1 MEWNLF
7 RFELKKGP
15 GTFGKSPMVSS
26 QRQGFH
32 SFDQGF
38 GKKSASMRW
47 KKNTF
52 RVLRTLGFK
61 KSTPHARD
69 ELRCKRL
76 YTGFFDTPLTSFSCS
91 THDNFEGHWLW
102 QSGFFDDK
110 ISRWFK
116 QRDLFLLAHSQ
127 RHEIVPNGLW
137 IKAGGGISATTSWGG
152 SRFHLLG
159 QRLYP
164 PGNPFSSI
172 TSTSPNPWK
181 KGKKKLHLLLSIPKH
196 GTPRKKRGI
205 YGFVFLFQPGQ
216 LQPGNSAGWPCL
228 GMVSEFTW
236 PV

>member
-1 MEWNLF
+1 MEPFSL
-7 RFELKKGP
+7 RIKKRTRNFWQVANGEFSTSRIP
-15 GTFGKSPMVSS
+15 FFWP
-26 QRQGFH
+26 RIR
-32 SFDQGF
+32 
-38 GKKSASMRW
+38 KKIGIDAM